1 MQNIKK
7 DENRTILVVED
18 ELSLQKAI
26 KIKLKLNNFIVLT
39 ARSVEEALEIIKQE
53 KIIHF
58 IWLDHYL
65 IGEKNGLDFV
75 AQLKL
80 NKNTKKIPIFVVSN
94 TVSHD
99 KIGSY
104 LSLGVKKYFTKANHS
119 LADIIEDMKNFS
131 E

>member
-1 MQNIKK
+1 MKKIKEK
-7 DENRTILVVED
+7 NVLVVED

-26 KIKLKLNNFIVLT
+26 KIKLELKGFQVFT
-39 ARSVEEALEIIKQE
+39 AISVAEALVQLE
-53 KIIHF
+53 KNKKIDF

-94 TVSHD
+94 TVSND

-104 LSLGVKKYFTKANHS
+104 LSLGVNKYFTKANHS
-119 LADIIEDMKNFS
+119 LADIIEDMQNFS
-131 E
+131 K